1 MIAGL
6 ALLIAVASADG
17 GVAPDAALVPA
28 MPAAST
34 PAPSEPAA
42 RGRAKSEHAQGLAAL
57 RAGRTEDAAQL
68 FGQAA
73 AHEPGNATYLTDWG
87 FALAKL
93 GKRAE
98 AEAALRDAID
108 KEPRRFYAYVNL
120 ADLLASDPARWE
132 RRDAIV
138 AFLDKGLEA
147 LKDERKGRFNLALAV
162 AGFERAV
169 GRTAEARAR
178 LAPLLEAAAPPLT
191 RLQRKRVLDL
201 LDTVALDDRAR
212 SLEDWPAPAP
222 DVARRLAGE
231 ARAAEQSGR
240 VDDAIRDLEIAV
252 NLAPSDGESWR
263 ALGRLLAANGG
274 ALELDRADDALRN
287 ALALEPGWSD
297 LRELRAQIARR
308 KHAAAAPSAPSR
320 ASAPVG
326 QGARAGSRGGG
337 LDRRRRSDRP
347 RARDA
352 RAGAG

>member
-1 MIAGL
+1 MIVPLALLAGL
-6 ALLIAVASADG
+6 ALADG
-17 GVAPDAALVPA
+17 GAGPDAALVP
-28 MPAAST
+28 S
-34 PAPSEPAA
+34 PAPVSPAGA
-42 RGRAKSEHAQGLAAL
+42 SDPAGRGRAKGEHAQALAAL
-57 RAGRTEDAAQL
+57 RAGHNEDAAQL
-68 FGQAA
+68 FGRAA
-73 AHEPGNATYLTDWG
+73 GHDPGNAAYLTDWG

-98 AEAALRDAID
+98 AETALRDAID
-108 KEPRRFYAYVNL
+108 KDPRRFYAYVNL

-138 AFLDKGLEA
+138 AFLEKGMDA
-147 LKDERKGRFNLALAV
+147 LREDRKGRFNLALAL

-178 LAPLLEAAAPPLT
+178 LAPLLDAAAPPLT

-201 LDTVALDDRAR
+201 LDAVALDDRAR

-222 DVARRLAGE
+222 DLARRLARE
-231 ARAAEQSGR
+231 ARAAEESGR
-240 VDDAIRDLEIAV
+240 VDDAMRDLEIAV

-263 ALGRLLAANGG
+263 TLGRLLAANGG

-308 KHAAAAPSAPSR
+308 KHAAAPTSAPSR
-320 ASAPVG
+320 AAAP
-326 QGARAGSRGGG
+326 
-337 LDRRRRSDRP
+337 SDK
-347 RARDA
+347 
-352 RAGAG
+352 